1 MVRRLTAREK
11 QTERQVCAN
20 VFINKGE
27 GNAKVKDVLPAA

>member
-1 MVRRLTAREK
+1 MVRRATSREK

-27 GNAKVKDVLPAA
+27 GNVKVKDVMSAA